1 MRKALIACLLT
12 AATAACTSEAYD
24 SGDTGLSYLSTE
36 LADATTNSN
45 GLFAH
50 AVTDGGQRL
59 TLSPPYRAEH
69 ITTTPDTTCRVLM
82 YHGRVDGGTT
92 DVKAI
97 QSVLTTSIVNRRDD
111 ISPKKDPVGKV
122 RAWVSAN
129 KKYLNMVVTLKVGQQ
144 DGAPTQQS
152 VGLLRDSVTT
162 LADGKRCHWISLIHN
177 QNGMPEYYS
186 QEAYMSVPMSQLGD
200 DAHIRLR
207 AKTYDGE
214 SLLEVR

>member
-12 AATAACTSEAYD
+12 AATVACTSEAYD
-24 SGDTGLSYLSTE
+24 SGDTSLSYLSTE
-36 LADATTNSN
+36 LADATTNGN
-45 GLFAH
+45 GMFAH

-69 ITTTPDTTCRVLM
+69 VTTTPDTTCRVLM

-92 DVKAI
+92 EVKAI
-97 QSVLTTSIVNRRDD
+97 QSVLTTSIADSHNALN
-111 ISPKKDPVGKV
+111 PKKDPVGKV

-129 KKYLNMVVTLKVGQQ
+129 KKYLNMVVTLKVGRQ
-144 DGAPTQQS
+144 DNTPTQQS
-152 VGLLRDSVTT
+152 VGVLRDSVTT

-177 QNGMPEYYS
+177 QNGMPEHYS
-186 QEAYMSVPMSQLGD
+186 QEAYMSVPMSQLGND
-200 DAHIRLR
+200 THIRLR